1 MVLIRVLDLSFYSE
15 YLNHPS
21 KEVTCISLK
30 IKKPGTVVTV
40 SSFFFFVVT
49 VSNVPRLEFGYILP
63 LHEPPKLPNIK
74 TSIIFNPVI
83 LLILYLFKGTLR
95 IIGALYILVSKSRA
109 KKDTT
114 KGNR

>member
-30 IKKPGTVVTV
+30 IKKPGT
-40 SSFFFFVVT
+40 VVT

-95 IIGALYILVSKSRA
+95 IIGALYILY
-109 KKDTT
+109 
-114 KGNR
+114 